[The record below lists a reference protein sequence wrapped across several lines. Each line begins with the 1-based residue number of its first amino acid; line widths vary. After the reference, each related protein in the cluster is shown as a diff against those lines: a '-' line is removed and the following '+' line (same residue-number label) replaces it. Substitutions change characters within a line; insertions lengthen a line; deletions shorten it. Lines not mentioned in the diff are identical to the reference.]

1 MNQAF
6 EIAGIG
12 LTAQQKAL
20 DTVANNVA
28 NVSTPGF
35 KRGVLR
41 FSEILSA
48 PADAAHPSAGL
59 ADLPSPAG
67 VRADITAAIDT
78 QGEIAKTGDASH
90 LAIDGK
96 GFIELLSPGGR
107 TLLWRGGPLSVRNG
121 MLSTAN
127 GLTLRAMVS
136 VPADAQELHIGADGL
151 VTARLSGNGE
161 ILTLGQIAVLQVDDP
176 LRLERLDGG
185 LYQAPDDGQL
195 AESIPGEDGA
205 GFLVQGGMEQSNVSL
220 NDEMIQLMM
229 VQRAYAAN
237 SKVVQAADQ
246 LAAMANNLKE

>member
-12 LTAQQKAL
+12 LSAQQKAL

-35 KRGVLR
+35 KRSVLR
-41 FSEILSA
+41 FSEILSV
-48 PADAAHPSAGL
+48 PADTAHPSADLGG
-59 ADLPSPAG
+59 LPSPAG
-67 VRADITAAIDT
+67 VRADTVSAIDA
-78 QGEIAKTGDASH
+78 QGEITKTGDASH

-107 TLLWRGGPLSVRNG
+107 TLLWRGGPLSVRDG
-121 MLSTAN
+121 MLSTTG
-127 GLTLRAMVS
+127 GLTLRSMLS
-136 VPADAQELHIGADGL
+136 VPSDATELFIGSDGQ
-151 VTARLSGNGE
+151 VTARLSGSDGTA
-161 ILTLGQIAVLQVDDP
+161 TLGQISLVQVDDP
-176 LRLERLDGG
+176 SRLERLDGG
-185 LYQAPDDGQL
+185 LYQAPDDMQL
-195 AESIPGEDGA
+195 VESAPGENGA
-205 GFLVQGGMEQSNVSL
+205 GLLIQGGIEQSNVSL